1 VVKYTLVPVP
11 LDDVRRASRRQIGA
25 WGGISALSTSSSGS
39 NGSVPRSIPDVESSV
54 VNKVDPLGQTWR
66 KSRPMG
72 NGRLPIGRHQPRSQ
86 KAGHHPEGIP
96 RPISERNLTFAYEL
110 EAWWMAG
117 CRHGQQQALSRWR
130 DSKRIR
136 VPIDCLQRSL
146 GHGRMSPRFSLG
158 AAHRVVTARGDRAD
172 KHDPDRSLSRPGA
185 ESAHHQRV
193 QAAGSV
199 RRNFPLALAGR
210 LGDGGG
216 LSG

>member
-1 VVKYTLVPVP
+1 L
-11 LDDVRRASRRQIGA
+11 
-25 WGGISALSTSSSGS
+25 SAGPK
-39 NGSVPRSIPDVESSV
+39 PRSIRDVESSV

-110 EAWWMAG
+110 EAWWMSG

-136 VPIDCLQRSL
+136 VPIECLQRSL
-146 GHGRMSPRFSLG
+146 GHGRMSRAFLWALLTGWSPPAVTGRTSKIPIARYL
-158 AAHRVVTARGDRAD
+158 AAGRNQ
-172 KHDPDRSLSRPGA
+172 
-185 ESAHHQRV
+185 HQRV

-199 RRNFPLALAGR
+199 RRDFPLALAGR